1 MPDLYKKSG
10 ISRFYCFDKSP
21 FTHHWLILNST
32 SKHAYKLAQF
42 AYLILVD
49 TLVDGIAF
57 NKIILDDLARPYT
70 KSRTAFALNTIAD
83 RDDDVKV
90 I

>member
-32 SKHAYKLAQF
+32 SKHAYMLAQLT
-42 AYLILVD
+42 YLLLVD

-57 NKIILDDLARPYT
+57 NKILL
-70 KSRTAFALNTIAD
+70 
-83 RDDDVKV
+83 
-90 I
+90 

>member
-32 SKHAYKLAQF
+32 SKHAYKLAQLT
-42 AYLILVD
+42 YLLLVD

-57 NKIILDDLARPYT
+57 NKILFLYLSCPYT
-70 KSRTAFALNTIAD
+70 KSRTAFALNTIAH